1 MNVRNEILFENI
13 VARIFEEAEYIVR
26 QNVKLKE
33 RTGDI
38 DIIAEKNNKS
48 YCVEV
53 KYSQLLERAVKQ
65 IYLIGTA
72 CEMIPVIVVGRKI
85 DESKRSYFEEKF
97 QGLIVIDIA
106 NLLFAVQHRTELQ
119 NELVAVLPFSI
130 EEIRPQEG
138 LIRIDS
144 LQRDDYT
151 SSLIQEMKLCRTG
164 RSSARSYEV
173 VCHKLLENIF
183 SEDLALWQEQKK
195 SNNDLYRFDLLC
207 RIKDENQKPFW
218 SILERYFKSKY
229 VIFEFKN
236 YEKPITQKEIYTTEK
251 YLYAQAL
258 RSVAIIIAARG
269 YDKNASWAAKGCLR
283 ESGKLIILLDT
294 NDLIRMNELK
304 IDLEDPSIYLLDRL
318 DTMLS
323 ELEK

>member
-1 MNVRNEILFENI
+1 MRNEILFENI
-13 VARIFEEAEYIVR
+13 VARIFEEAEYVVR
-26 QNVKLKE
+26 QNVKLE
-33 RTGDI
+33 ETRSDI

-53 KYSQLLERAVKQ
+53 KYSQLLESAVKKV
-65 IYLIGTA
+65 YLVGTSRK
-72 CEMIPVIVVGRKI
+72 MIPVIVVGRKI
-85 DESKRSYFEEKF
+85 DKTKRKYFEEKF

-130 EEIRPQEG
+130 EEIKPQEG

-144 LQRDDYT
+144 LQHDDYT
-151 SSLIQEMKLCRTG
+151 SSLIKEMKLCRSG
-164 RSSARSYEV
+164 KSFARSYEV
-173 VCHKLLENIF
+173 LCHKLLENAF
-183 SEDLALWQEQKK
+183 SEDLALWKEQKK

-207 RIKDENQKPFW
+207 RIKDENQKSFW
-218 SILERYFKSKY
+218 SIMERYFKSKY
-229 VIFEFKN
+229 IIFEFKN
-236 YEKPITQKEIYTTEK
+236 YEEPITQKEIYTTEK
-251 YLYAQAL
+251 YLYAKAL
-258 RSVAIIIAARG
+258 RSVAVIIAANG

-294 NDLIRMNELK
+294 DDLIKMNELK
-304 IDLEDPSIYLLDRL
+304 LDLEDPSIYLLDKL